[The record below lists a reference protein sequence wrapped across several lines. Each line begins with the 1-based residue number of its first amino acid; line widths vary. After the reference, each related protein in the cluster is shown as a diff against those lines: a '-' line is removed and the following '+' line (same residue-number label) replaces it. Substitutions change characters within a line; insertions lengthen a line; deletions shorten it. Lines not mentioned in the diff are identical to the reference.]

1 MTSHTQPPAGDD
13 LVARLREGVAYLG
26 NIEGDVET
34 YDIDSANELMRKAA
48 EALTSQLPA
57 GGDLV
62 ARLREIADRKR
73 IVSLPPDA
81 EDGLR
86 AAIEA
91 LTTPQPPAGDDLVAR
106 LREKASP
113 LSQRQAEYVEHLQVS
128 PCDGEALDAA
138 EVMLEAAARIEAL
151 TSQQQKP
158 TKVYV
163 AVNHTGCIYECE
175 DEDRVIRAA
184 QSAFETAVARGQQHT
199 EPVAG
204 EVEVVAY
211 RCRHDRPF
219 GGTWQV
225 HQRIYEWDKFDIT
238 EPLVRKSSY
247 DALAAA
253 NVELQ
258 AALDSDPDG
267 SGLWRFWSRKAVEVS
282 QKLTDLIDRAEAAE
296 RQRDALR
303 EALDGPTPNR
313 GDLAAGWEIMTL
325 NKNGGYGV
333 SWVTDLAALPEE
345 IDRVLERDGA
355 LIWSIMPVGVLRARA
370 ALKDEGSAT

>member
-1 MTSHTQPPAGDD
+1 MTSHTPQPPAGDD

-106 LREKASP
+106 L
-113 LSQRQAEYVEHLQVS
+113 
-128 PCDGEALDAA
+128 EALARDFEPRPDNAPVQGGRIA
-138 EVMLEAAARIEAL
+138 RLAREAIKAL
-151 TSQQQKP
+151 TP
-158 TKVYV
+158 
-163 AVNHTGCIYECE
+163 
-175 DEDRVIRAA
+175 
-184 QSAFETAVARGQQHT
+184 QQHT